1 MCIVTLNSTDNISE
15 TNTMTQPE
23 NKSFPSM
30 QDSVELHAAR
40 ICGHMNSDHADAV
53 AHLAMYHARLNVL
66 PVWTNMDKISRTSM
80 SISYKTADSD
90 SVHAAVIALEPPI
103 ESVMDSRVRLVEMSK
118 RAEEANN
125 ALLRRAGMSIDSEAV
140 ITTVYAFSVN
150 PAVAALTVFAFV
162 SIACPISVQRTLSPG
177 DDVTESSF
185 KLHFARLLCAV
196 AVFLDRHT
204 TCTLI
209 FLLPLCLVQAFA
221 LLSWLSHRWRNAP
234 PVDVSVEWLGSL
246 LMNPLPPLD
255 DLGWRAQVVVV
266 TGGSQGLGG
275 ELALKLAQKGAKVV
289 SLDVSKASV
298 GHENIASYVC
308 DVSKYANVAAV
319 AKSIVTTHGPPTVLI
334 NNCGVRNGGTITDV
348 SAEEIEG
355 LVDTNLLSSFWT
367 LKAFLPTMI
376 ERGRGHIITV
386 ASVFGYAGV
395 AQLTDYVASK
405 HALIG
410 MHESLRFELDAIHK
424 KPFVRTTLVCPGH
437 MRDTRMFANVQYNDA
452 ARVLAPSTTKDAI
465 AARVVEAIRLQES
478 TVIQAPAFVAWSPVL
493 RLLPSFLRDGVQKLL
508 GANESLPAHV

>member
-1 MCIVTLNSTDNISE
+1 
-15 TNTMTQPE
+15 MTPQPE

-30 QDSVELHAAR
+30 QDGVELQAAR

-53 AHLAMYHARLNVL
+53 AHLAMYHARLSAL
-66 PVWTNMDKISRTSM
+66 PVWTNMDTISRTSM
-80 SISYKTADSD
+80 TVSYKMAGDD

-103 ESVMDSRVRLVEMSK
+103 ETVMDSRVRLVEMSK
-118 RAEEANN
+118 RAVEANN
-125 ALLRRAGMSIDSEAV
+125 VLLRRAGTSIDSETA
-140 ITTVYAFSVN
+140 ITTVYAFSLN
-150 PAVAALTVFAFV
+150 PAVVALTVFALI
-162 SIACPISVQRTLSPG
+162 SIACPYSVQRTLSPG
-177 DDVTESSF
+177 GDVVESPLMQYF
-185 KLHFARLLCAV
+185 VYLLYAV
-196 AVFLDRHT
+196 AAFLERHT

-209 FLLPLCLVQAFA
+209 FLLPLCVVQAFA
-221 LLSWLSHRWRNAP
+221 LLSWLSQRWRNAP
-234 PVDVSVEWLGSL
+234 PMDTSVEWLGNL
-246 LMNPLPPLD
+246 LVNPLSALD

-289 SLDVSKASV
+289 SLDVAKASV
-298 GHENIASYVC
+298 SHENIASYVC

-319 AKSIVTTHGPPTVLI
+319 SKSIVTTHGPPTVLI
-334 NNCGVRNGGTITDV
+334 NNCGVRNGGPITDV
-348 SAEEIEG
+348 SAEAIEG

-376 ERGRGHIITV
+376 ERGRGHIVTV
-386 ASVFGYAGV
+386 ASVFGHSGV

-405 HALIG
+405 HALVG

-437 MRDTRMFANVQYNDA
+437 MSDTRMFANVQYNDA
-452 ARVLAPSTTKDAI
+452 ARVFAPSTTKEAV

-478 TVIQAPAFVAWSPVL
+478 SVIQAPAFVAWAPVL
-493 RLLPSFLRDGVQKLL
+493 RLLPSFARDGVQQLL